1 MRNSGIFVCPHSHD
15 DNNNRQSSM
24 RKHAQCIGRGWKS
37 LVQAAMVMAILSP
50 AAASASSTGTNGA
63 TRWLP
68 GIASGDEPVVV
79 TPHRI
84 QTVKGPLDYEARVGR
99 LAIRSEQ
106 TGQVRGYIFFVAYSV
121 KPKDG
126 EKRPITFAWNGGP
139 GVASN
144 IIHMEGLGPRRET
157 KAGMVDNPDTPLAT
171 TDLVFYDAMETG
183 FSRPAS
189 PEFAPEFLNLKGDVA
204 ATAEFIRV
212 YRTRFR
218 ALDQPLFIC
227 GESYGV
233 FRAAALADFLTDRD
247 VKIAGTIL
255 VSGDIPNIPQTVPFY
270 DAMHIPAR
278 TATAFYHHRLSPEL
292 MKNRDATMK
301 EAIQWATTV
310 YRPAL
315 ERVDQLSDAER
326 ETIATQ
332 LARYIG
338 MLPEQIDRKTLV
350 VHVPHYLEDFFGL
363 DKTKTLSPYDTRD
376 IGDKLD
382 RGSAAVLDH
391 YLRDELAYNTD
402 LTYAGNEDGYVPTPG
417 HPARS
422 AGEQFDYNADGI
434 TKEVRAHDEEGE
446 VTYVARA
453 NPPWIINAMRR
464 EKNMQV
470 LVSTGRYDPLNMC
483 EGDVAVTATLTP
495 DLSSRIENHCYEG
508 GHITY
513 RDDTARPLFL
523 ADLSHFIARTAAVQS
538 SSEAHK

>member
-1 MRNSGIFVCPHSHD
+1 
-15 DNNNRQSSM
+15 M
-24 RKHAQCIGRGWKS
+24 RKHSGCIGNGWKS
-37 LVQAAMVMAILSP
+37 LVQAALAAAIVSP
-50 AAASASSTGTNGA
+50 AVAAASNTVIGSA
-63 TRWLP
+63 RWLP
-68 GIASGDEPVVV
+68 GTTSGDESVVE
-79 TPHRI
+79 TEHRI
-84 QTVKGPLDYEARVGR
+84 QTAKGPLDYEARVGR

-121 KPKDG
+121 KAKEG

-157 KAGMVDNPDTPLAT
+157 KAGMVDNPDTPLTAS
-171 TDLVFYDAMETG
+171 DLVFYDAMETG

-204 ATAEFIRV
+204 ATAEFIRA

-255 VSGDIPNIPQTVPFY
+255 ISGDIPNIPQTVAFY

-278 TATAFYHHRLSPEL
+278 TATAFYHHRLAPEL
-292 MKNRDATMK
+292 MKDRDATMK

-315 ERVDQLSDAER
+315 ERIDQLSEAER
-326 ETIATQ
+326 EKIAVQ
-332 LARYIG
+332 LAAYIG
-338 MLPEQIDRKTLV
+338 MLPEQVDRKTLV

-363 DKTKTLSPYDTRD
+363 DKTKALSPYDTRD
-376 IGDKLD
+376 IGQKLD
-382 RGSAAVLDH
+382 RGSATVLDH
-391 YLRDELAYNTD
+391 YLRDELSYNTD
-402 LTYAGNEDGYVPTPG
+402 LTYSGNEDGYIPTPG

-422 AGEQFDYNADGI
+422 AGAQFDYNADGI
-434 TKEVRAHDEEGE
+434 TKEDRAHDKEGE

-453 NPPWIINAMRR
+453 NPPWIINALRR
-464 EKNMQV
+464 EKDMQV
-470 LVSTGRYDPLNMC
+470 LVTTGRYDPLNMC
-483 EGDVAVTATLTP
+483 EGDVAVTATLSA

-513 RDDTARPLFL
+513 RDDVARPRFL
-523 ADLSHFIARTAAVQS
+523 ADLSHFIVRTVASQS
-538 SSEAHK
+538 SSAAHK

>member
-1 MRNSGIFVCPHSHD
+1 
-15 DNNNRQSSM
+15 M
-24 RKHAQCIGRGWKS
+24 RKHSRCVGVGWRS
-37 LVQAAMVMAILSP
+37 LVQRAIAVAIILP
-50 AAASASSTGTNGA
+50 GLAFASNSAPNDSA
-63 TRWLP
+63 RWLP
-68 GIASGDEPVVV
+68 GIASGDESIVV
-79 TPHRI
+79 TQHRI
-84 QTVKGPLDYEARVGR
+84 QTAKGLLDYEARVGR

-126 EKRPITFAWNGGP
+126 ERRPITFAWNGGP

-157 KAGMVDNPDTPLAT
+157 KAGMVDNPDTPLAAS
-171 TDLVFYDAMETG
+171 DLVFYDAMETG

-189 PEFAPEFLNLKGDVA
+189 PEFAAEFLNLKGDVA
-204 ATAEFIRV
+204 ATAEFIRA

-255 VSGDIPNIPQTVPFY
+255 ISGDIPNIPQTVAFY

-292 MKNRDATMK
+292 MKDRDATMK
-301 EAIQWATTV
+301 QAIQWATTV

-326 ETIATQ
+326 EKIAMQ
-332 LARYIG
+332 LAGYIG

-350 VHVPHYLEDFFGL
+350 VHAARYLEDFFGL
-363 DKTKTLSPYDTRD
+363 DHTKTLSPYDTRD

-382 RGSAAVLDH
+382 LGSATVLDH
-391 YLRDELAYNTD
+391 YLRDELSYNTD
-402 LTYAGNEDGYVPTPG
+402 LAYTGNEHGYTPTPG
-417 HPARS
+417 HPAQS
-422 AGEQFDYNADGI
+422 AGEQFYYNAEGI
-434 TKEVRAHDEEGE
+434 TKEDRARDQEGE
-446 VTYVARA
+446 VTYVARD
-453 NPPWIINAMRR
+453 NPPWIINALQRD
-464 EKNMQV
+464 KNMQV
-470 LVSTGRYDPLNMC
+470 LVTTGRYDPLNMC
-483 EGDVAVTATLTP
+483 EGDVAVTATLGT
-495 DLSSRIENHCYEG
+495 DLSSRIENHCYEA
-508 GHITY
+508 GHISY
-513 RDDTARPLFL
+513 RDDIARPKFL
-523 ADLSHFIARTAAVQS
+523 GDLSHFIARTVAAQS
-538 SSEAHK
+538 SSAAHK

>member
-1 MRNSGIFVCPHSHD
+1 
-15 DNNNRQSSM
+15 M
-24 RKHAQCIGRGWKS
+24 RKHSGCIGSGWNS
-37 LVQAAMVMAILSP
+37 LLRATLVLAIISP
-50 AAASASSTGTNGA
+50 AVASTSSTATNGSA
-63 TRWLP
+63 RWLP
-68 GIASGDEPVVV
+68 GIASGDESVVV
-79 TPHRI
+79 TSHRI

-99 LAIRSEQ
+99 LPIRSEQ

-189 PEFAPEFLNLKGDVA
+189 AEFAPEFLNLQGDVA

-255 VSGDIPNIPQTVPFY
+255 VSGDIPNIPQTVAFY

-301 EAIQWATTV
+301 ESIQWATTV

-326 ETIATQ
+326 EKIATQ
-332 LARYIG
+332 LAAYIG

-382 RGSAAVLDH
+382 RGSPTVLDH
-391 YLRDELAYNTD
+391 YLRDELSYNTD
-402 LTYAGNEDGYVPTPG
+402 LTYTGNEDGYIPTPG

-422 AGEQFDYNADGI
+422 AGEQFDYNAEGI
-434 TKEVRAHDEEGE
+434 TKEVRAHDQEGE

-470 LVSTGRYDPLNMC
+470 LVTTGRYDPLNMC
-483 EGDVAVTATLTP
+483 EGDVAVTATLTT

-513 RDDTARPLFL
+513 RDDAARPLFL
-523 ADLSHFIARTAAVQS
+523 GDLSHFIARTTAAQS